1 MNGYCHLLRT
11 FLTFNLLLPSSCV
24 LEKGNDFAR
33 LPQNAACTRWLWRKR
48 VVKAPDVKRMGCDV
62 KAVTLNLEPLN
73 IISKIPRKDCN
84 RFRQNQIRREMF
96 VV

>member
-1 MNGYCHLLRT
+1 MIMNGYYHLLRT

-33 LPQNAACTRWLWRKR
+33 LSQNAACTRWLWRKR

-62 KAVTLNLEPLN
+62 KAATLNLEPLN
-73 IISKIPRKDCN
+73 IISKIPRKDPVAK
-84 RFRQNQIRREMF
+84 F
-96 VV
+96 